1 MLCVSSNLAE
11 LFGLL
16 LHRRF
21 VALLA
26 SNPKQDGPSERG
38 FTGLL
43 KDAAVGFRL
52 CGARRGQFELATLRL
67 DCGGLGENE
76 REPLLCVRVAQLL
89 QRVLEGGEVA
99 RIALVI
105 AAATGAATGAVSA
118 TVAATWAVSATGA
131 VSVSAAGAAA
141 APVPALL

>member
-43 KDAAVGFRL
+43 KDAADGFCL

-105 AAATGAATGAVSA
+105 AAATGAVSA
-118 TVAATWAVSATGA
+118 TVAATWAVSAT
-131 VSVSAAGAAA
+131 AA
-141 APVPALL
+141 APVPVPALV